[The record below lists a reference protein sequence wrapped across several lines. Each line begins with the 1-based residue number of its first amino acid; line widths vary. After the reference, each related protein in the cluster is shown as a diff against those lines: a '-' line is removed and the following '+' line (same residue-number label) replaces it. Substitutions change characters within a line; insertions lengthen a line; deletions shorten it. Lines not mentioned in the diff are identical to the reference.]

1 MTEPTNLSA
10 VIARRPELR
19 RWLALHT
26 AASGLILLVVALV
39 QGQSG
44 TAALG
49 LCALMFATAGIALAV
64 PATTRSLH
72 VAPVLL
78 ALDMGI
84 AIVVLAPNGGP
95 AMLAAVYCG
104 VLIPFAMQSRRAT
117 VAHLAFTTVVLST
130 AVLVGGATTV
140 TAIVGVTVLPVMWGL
155 GGFVTGVWEQAEAQ
169 ERELERLSRRD
180 PLTGLSNRRGLD
192 ERLAYE
198 LARHAESNR
207 RLTVVMLDLNGF
219 KAIND
224 ALGHAAGDELLCTA
238 ADTLRTVVRDQDT
251 VGRQGGDE
259 FCVLAPETGPEAAET
274 VVQKIR
280 AMLAGAGVAAAV
292 GAATFPDDAR
302 DAESL
307 ITVADA
313 RQRADKPLAPAHAEV
328 VATRSSAALPQ
339 TARGRSRA

>member
-26 AASGLILLVVALV
+26 AASGVILLAVALV
-39 QGQSG
+39 QGQSA

-49 LCALMFATAGIALAV
+49 LCALMLTTAGIALAV

-84 AIVVLAPNGGP
+84 ATVVLAPNGGP

-117 VAHLAFTTVVLST
+117 VAHLAFTTVVLFA

-140 TAIVGVTVLPVMWGL
+140 TVLVGVTVLPVMWGL
-155 GGFVTGVWEQAEAQ
+155 GGFVTFVWEQAEVQ

-259 FCVLAPETGPEAAET
+259 FCVLAPETCPEAAKT

-313 RQRADKPLAPAHAEV
+313 RQRADKPLAPARAEV
-328 VATRSSAALPQ
+328 VATRSPAAP
-339 TARGRSRA
+339 R

>member
-19 RWLALHT
+19 TWFALHT
-26 AASGLILLVVALV
+26 AASGLILLAVALV
-39 QGQSG
+39 QGESA
-44 TAALG
+44 TVALG
-49 LCALMFATAGIALAV
+49 LCAVLFATAAIALAV

-72 VAPVLL
+72 AAPVLL

-84 AIVVLAPNGGP
+84 AIVALAPNGAP
-95 AMLAAVYCG
+95 AALAAVYCG
-104 VLIPFAMQSRRAT
+104 VLIPFAMQSRAAT
-117 VAHLAFTTVVLST
+117 AAHLAFTTVVLFA
-130 AVLVGGATTV
+130 AVLLGGATTV
-140 TAIVGVTVLPVMWGL
+140 TVIVVMTVLPVMWGL
-155 GGFVTGVWEQAEAQ
+155 GGFVGFVWEQAEVQ

-180 PLTGLSNRRGLD
+180 PLTGLRNRRGLD
-192 ERLAYE
+192 ERLTYE
-198 LARHAESNR
+198 LARHTETGRPLA
-207 RLTVVMLDLNGF
+207 VVMLDLNGF

-238 ADTLRTVVRDQDT
+238 ADTLRTAVRDQDT

-274 VVQKIR
+274 VMQKIR

-292 GAATFPDDAR
+292 GAATFPDDAL
-302 DAESL
+302 DAASL

-313 RQRADKPLAPAHAEV
+313 RQRADKPLAPARAEV
-328 VATRSSAALPQ
+328 VVTRSSAV
-339 TARGRSRA
+339 RR